1 MISGRR
7 SQCHLALASVKSTL
21 CSGRLK
27 ETELYLL
34 SNETACLVKPNRV
47 RYLYYTTGNIL
58 DVDHNVNN
66 EADGP
71 F

>member
-7 SQCHLALASVKSTL
+7 SQCHLTLASVWDTL
-21 CSGRLK
+21 RGGRLK
-27 ETELYLL
+27 DTELYLK
-34 SNETACLVKPNRV
+34 SNEIACIVNPTELDICITR
-47 RYLYYTTGNIL
+47 NIS